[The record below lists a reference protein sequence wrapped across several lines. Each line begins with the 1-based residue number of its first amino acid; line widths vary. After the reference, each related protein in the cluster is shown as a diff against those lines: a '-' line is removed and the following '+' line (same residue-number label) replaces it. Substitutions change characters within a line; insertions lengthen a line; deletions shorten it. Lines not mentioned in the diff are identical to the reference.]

1 MGTTNHGAGS
11 LAVEDVDDVKGA
23 LAGVRGSTTDA
34 AAGPAEP
41 TRGAHLRTERGRR
54 RGTHCQDQRQKHRG
68 QAHRL
73 QGQLVLKNCTLIKNE
88 SCI

>member
-23 LAGVRGSTTDA
+23 LAGVRGSTADA

-41 TRGAHLRTERGRR
+41 ARGAHLR
-54 RGTHCQDQRQKHRG
+54 
-68 QAHRL
+68 
-73 QGQLVLKNCTLIKNE
+73 
-88 SCI
+88 